1 MRHAVH
7 GKILNR
13 TSAHR
18 LAMRR
23 NLCQSL
29 IEHGELRTT
38 VVKAKDVR
46 AMIERLI
53 QLAVDAAIATEADD
67 KIKAVALRQRAIAIL
82 NDRQIIPAEHRE
94 AYDAMSDS
102 QRARVLRSRSG
113 RRYRASIARAGSI
126 KFTAESVIHR
136 LFAVIGPEMKKRNEA
151 RGCQGG
157 YTRVIKLADRRLGDG
172 GQLAILQI
180 VGADDQERPKNKGKT
195 ERRRK
200 AAVRYAFY
208 AGKPL
213 KRRGKA
219 SKSTADDDGSTAT
232 AVETADAE
240 AETSEAPAAEE
251 PAVEETTAEA
261 PAQDEVKPDES
272 AEESKS

>member
-38 VVKAKDVR
+38 IVKAKDVR
-46 AMIERLI
+46 AMAERLI
-53 QLAVDAAIATEADD
+53 QLAVDTAVATEADD

-94 AYDAMSDS
+94 AYDMMTDK
-102 QRARVLRSRSG
+102 QRDRVLRNRSG
-113 RRYRASIARAGSI
+113 RRYRASIARPGHI
-126 KFTAESVIHR
+126 NFTSESVIHR
-136 LFAVIGPEMKKRNEA
+136 LFAVIGPEMKKRNDA

-180 VGADDQERPKNKGKT
+180 VGADDTARPKNKGKT

-213 KRRGKA
+213 KRRGKSS
-219 SKSTADDDGSTAT
+219 SKSTADEAVKPA
-232 AVETADAE
+232 AVETAEAE
-240 AETSEAPAAEE
+240 APVAEAPQVEAPA
-251 PAVEETTAEA
+251 EET
-261 PAQDEVKPDES
+261 KDES
-272 AEESKS
+272 KE